1 MDKIRVNPFH
11 ITEFAGLTFKTTQ
24 VNGQTAGC
32 MVGAGTSAAP
42 VDCSTTAGMKFNSIY
57 TSSAATS
64 GDSRNTYLR
73 HYIAGI
79 GGAGEALRAY
89 CTVNGVAAAG
99 TVNGIHASL
108 DFADAAS
115 TAGGTGTAVRATLH
129 IPDEAAWT
137 SGTITALQAEVYSDG
152 AASDPDGVTELSF
165 IRVVSA
171 GDATGMADVDTDA
184 FALSFQGFTAAT
196 GAMIYDHQG
205 GAPANTE
212 GSIKIKIGADTR
224 YLMYYDA
231 EAA

>member
-1 MDKIRVNPFH
+1 MDKMKLNPFH
-11 ITEFAGLTFKTTQ
+11 TTEVAGLTFPVTQ

-32 MVGAGTSAAP
+32 MVGAGTSAKP
-42 VDCSTTAGMKFNSIY
+42 VDCSTTTGMKFNSIY

-73 HYIAGI
+73 HYIKGI

-89 CTVNGVAAAG
+89 CTVSGVAASG

-115 TAGGTGTAVRATLH
+115 TASGMGTAVRATLH

-137 SGTITALQAEVYSDG
+137 SGTITALMAEVYSDG

-165 IRVVSA
+165 IRVVNG
-171 GDATGMADVDTDA
+171 GDATGMADVDDDG
-184 FALSFQGFTAAT
+184 FLLSLQGFTAGDAKMYSENT
-196 GAMIYDHQG
+196 SAVGTTAGAL
-205 GAPANTE
+205 
-212 GSIKIKIGADTR
+212 KIKIGANTR
-224 YLMYYDA
+224 YLAVFSDIGS
-231 EAA
+231 